1 MLGFKQDQLT
11 CRKLLLHDTD
21 TGPLIQAFALMMI
34 AVATEYVE
42 CPAYLEDEEESAD
55 HSRRCEWDHQTWQ
68 VRRTDHHVLPFLQI
82 LFCTGFFLP
91 FLQEFFFCRTKL
103 LRIFNYLL

>member
-1 MLGFKQDQLT
+1 
-11 CRKLLLHDTD
+11 
-21 TGPLIQAFALMMI
+21 MMI
-34 AVATEYVE
+34 AVATEHVE

-68 VRRTDHHVLPFLQI
+68 VRRTDHHVLPSLQI

-91 FLQEFFFCRTKL
+91 FLLEFFFSCRTTL
-103 LRIFNYLL
+103 LRISQLPFITLSQSSNQFL

>member
-1 MLGFKQDQLT
+1 
-11 CRKLLLHDTD
+11 
-21 TGPLIQAFALMMI
+21 MMI
-34 AVATEYVE
+34 AVATEHVE

-68 VRRTDHHVLPFLQI
+68 VRRTDHQVLPSLQI

-91 FLQEFFFCRTKL
+91 FLLVFFSAEQHC
-103 LRIFNYLL
+103 